1 MTENLINKLKDIPT
15 KPGIYQYFNSLGN
28 IIYIGKAKNLRN
40 RVKSY
45 FQEGRPADAKTKAMI
60 SHIADVE
67 FILVDSEAEA
77 LLLEDTLIKQHKP
90 KYNILLKDD
99 KTYPFIRVTKEE
111 FPKIFLTRNV
121 IKDGST
127 YFGPYTDVLNAKLLL
142 KTIRNVFMVRTCN
155 LALSKESIAQKKF
168 RICLDYHIKK
178 CSGPCESHIS
188 HLEYNNGIRQATK
201 ILQGKTKDLEK
212 ELKDRMIDLSEN
224 LKFEEAAVI
233 RNQLLMLEKFTS
245 KQKIIS
251 SDFVDRDI
259 LGISRDGDL
268 VCSLMLKI
276 RDGKLIGKRHYIIK
290 DAQEIADS
298 RIIQRTLEKW
308 YLETDF
314 IPREIF
320 LPEEPEDIEY
330 ITDWLKEL
338 KKSSI
343 HIYIPK
349 LGEKKA
355 IVDMAITNASFI
367 LKEYQTAIE
376 KREQVIPRSVLS
388 LQRDLNMNK
397 PPRRIECFDNSHI
410 QGSELVSSMVLFE
423 DGKPKKS
430 EYRKYKNKTVL
441 SNNDFAAMEEVVR
454 RRYTRLLAELNSET
468 HTPLPD
474 LIIID
479 GGKGQ
484 LSSAYEIL
492 TELGLEKK
500 ITIIGLAKRLEEVF
514 FPNQSESV
522 ILPRTSSS
530 LKLIQQL
537 RDEAHRFAITFHRL
551 LRSKRTLKTEL
562 TEIDGIGEV
571 TAKKLLKVFGSV
583 EKIKQLTI
591 EELEQTFNKKIA
603 QNVYQHFKE
612 INQDKSN

>member
-1 MTENLINKLKDIPT
+1 MTEKLQYKLKDIPT
-15 KPGIYQYFNSLGN
+15 KPGIYQYFNANGK

-45 FQEGRPADAKTKAMI
+45 FQEGRPVDAKTKAMV
-60 SHIADVE
+60 SKIADVD

-77 LLLEDTLIKQHKP
+77 LLLEDTLIKKHQP
-90 KYNILLKDD
+90 RYNILLKDD
-99 KTYPFIRVTKEE
+99 KSYPYIRVTKEE
-111 FPKIFLTRNV
+111 FPKIFMTRNV
-121 IKDGST
+121 IRDGSR
-127 YFGPYTDVLNAKLLL
+127 YFGPYTDLLNAKLLI
-142 KTIRNVFMVRTCN
+142 KTIRNVFQIRTCN
-155 LALSKESIAQKKF
+155 LALTRDSIADGKF
-168 RICLDYHIKK
+168 KICLDYHIDK

-188 HLEYNNGIRQATK
+188 YDDYNDKIKQATR
-201 ILQGKTKDLEK
+201 ILQGRTKELEKDLKQQMEQY
-212 ELKDRMIDLSEN
+212 SEN
-224 LKFEEAAVI
+224 LKFEEAAIV
-233 RNQLLMLEKFTS
+233 RNQLLMLKKYTS

-268 VCSLMLKI
+268 VCTLMLKI
-276 RDGKLIGKRHYIIK
+276 RDGKLIGKRHFIIK
-290 DAQEIADS
+290 NAQETPDNKIV
-298 RIIQRTLEKW
+298 QRTLERW

-314 IPREIF
+314 IPKEIF
-320 LPEEPEDIEY
+320 VPEEPEDLEY
-330 ITDWLKEL
+330 LTEWLR
-338 KKSSI
+338 KKREGAI

-349 LGEKKA
+349 LGEKKS

-367 LKEYQTAIE
+367 LKEYQIAIE
-376 KREQVIPRSVLS
+376 KREQVVPRSVMS
-388 LQRDLNMNK
+388 LQRDLNMNR

-430 EYRKYKNKTVL
+430 EYRKYKNQTVL

-454 RRYTRLLAELNSET
+454 RRYTRLKNELNLEE

-484 LSSAYEIL
+484 LSSAYSIL
-492 TELGLEKK
+492 CELGLEKQ
-500 ITIIGLAKRLEEVF
+500 ITVVGLAKKLEEVF
-514 FPNQSESV
+514 FPGESEPL

-537 RDEAHRFAITFHRL
+537 RDEAHRFAITFHRQ
-551 LRSKRTLKTEL
+551 LRSKRTFKTEL
-562 TEIDGIGEV
+562 TEIKGIGDA
-571 TAKKLLKVFGSV
+571 TATKLLKQFGSV
-583 EKIKQLTI
+583 EEIKKASMLQLSEYI
-591 EELEQTFNKKIA
+591 NKKAAENIFR
-603 QNVYQHFKE
+603 HFNSE
-612 INQDKSN
+612 DKSD